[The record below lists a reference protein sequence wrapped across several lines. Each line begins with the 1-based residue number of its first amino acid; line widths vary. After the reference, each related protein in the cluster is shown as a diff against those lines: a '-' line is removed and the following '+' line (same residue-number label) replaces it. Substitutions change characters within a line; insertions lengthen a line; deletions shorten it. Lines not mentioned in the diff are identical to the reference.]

1 VKICRRTVLGVFA
14 NGDCLGYPT
23 PASEPSSSHLPN
35 EDTAMDGVD
44 KIPDNDPT
52 LVDMQ
57 IDEDSSNKVDGDEI
71 LAGAIAD
78 VSTDETSGG
87 ESHDIGGGGGN
98 SDHDDDDDDD
108 DDSNYDDR
116 GPDDDG
122 ATAVMMADLTPAR

>member
-1 VKICRRTVLGVFA
+1 
-14 NGDCLGYPT
+14 
-23 PASEPSSSHLPN
+23 
-35 EDTAMDGVD
+35 MDGVD